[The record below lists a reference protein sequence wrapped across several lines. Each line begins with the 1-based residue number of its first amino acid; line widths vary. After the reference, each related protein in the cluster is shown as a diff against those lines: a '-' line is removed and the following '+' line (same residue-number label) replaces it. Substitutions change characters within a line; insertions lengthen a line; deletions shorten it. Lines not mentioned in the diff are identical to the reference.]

1 MSYSYVQGH
10 RSMAFDNVRNL
21 AYQKAIASRISD
33 GAVVMDLG
41 AGVGIHGFMAAQL
54 GAQRVYLVETKDVVW
69 AADAIARSNE
79 WGSRV
84 HCYQGAIE
92 EVALPEP
99 VDIILSVFTGNFLL
113 EEDLLPSLFYAR
125 DRYLKPDGF
134 LIPSRGRMVAA
145 PVCAPDLHDREI
157 GVWSEYLSM
166 DFSRARRYAANTL
179 IYDSE
184 ALSKAAF
191 LADPRT
197 LLELDFYTCQDPSC
211 HVEIT
216 YTITES
222 GLCHGWAGWF
232 DMELGDEWLSTNPR
246 QEKMHWSAVMLPLD
260 PPIQLDAGY
269 EVTFRLSHPVQ
280 GEWSWWVRAESVS
293 QQHSSAFSTPL
304 GRETIVKR
312 ATQYQPALSPRG
324 LAWRDLLARFD
335 GTTTLEEMAEFLLVR
350 HPSLFRTREQA
361 LQTINNLVHRCA

>member
-1 MSYSYVQGH
+1 
-10 RSMAFDNVRNL
+10 MAFDKVRNR
-21 AYQKAIASRISD
+21 AYEKALVSRISD
-33 GAVVMDLG
+33 GTVVMDLG

-54 GAQRVYLVETKDVVW
+54 GAQRVHLVETEDVIW
-69 AADAIARSNE
+69 AADAIARTNE
-79 WGSRV
+79 WGSRI

-99 VDIILSVFTGNFLL
+99 VDLIISVFTGNFLL

-125 DRYLKPDGF
+125 DRYLKPNGF
-134 LIPSRGRMVAA
+134 LLPSRGKMVAT
-145 PVCAPDLHDREI
+145 PVFAPDLHDREI
-157 GVWSEYLSM
+157 GVWSEYLSI

-184 ALSKAAF
+184 VLSKAAF

-211 HVEIT
+211 QVEVV

-232 DMELGDEWLSTNPR
+232 DMELGDEWLSTDPR
-246 QEKMHWSAVMLPLD
+246 REKMHWSAVMLPLD
-260 PPIQLDAGY
+260 PPIQLTAGD
-269 EVTFRLSHPVQ
+269 EVTFRFSRPVH
-280 GEWSWWVRAESVS
+280 GEWSWWVRAGSVT

-324 LAWRDLLARFD
+324 RAWRDLLARFD
-335 GTTTLEEMAEFLLVR
+335 GTTTLEEMAEFLLANY
-350 HPSLFRTREQA
+350 PSHYRTREQA
-361 LQTINNLVHRCA
+361 FQTINNLVSQCA